1 MDRWTARTQATTAAY
16 ATHHGEGW
24 TSRDLEFVAAF
35 PEATNAEL
43 ALTLGRTLFAIS
55 SIKQAILD
63 GTAVGS
69 DREPARE
76 PQVRLYDPTDFAWS
90 D

>member
-1 MDRWTARTQATTAAY
+1 MDRWTARTQATTAAH

-24 TSRDLEFVAAF
+24 TSRDLEFVSSF

-43 ALTLGRTLFAIS
+43 ALALGRTLFAVA
-55 SIKQAILD
+55 SIKQAILE

-69 DREPARE
+69 ART
-76 PQVRLYDPTDFAWS
+76 PQVKAYRGWTCDMGDE
-90 D
+90 